1 MSQTRVTLSSERCP
15 IRMHT
20 LQVQNANSTEMQVVD
35 VLFTMCSQDN
45 NVFAKASNTNNLKQ
59 LAKCA

>member
-1 MSQTRVTLSSERCP
+1 
-15 IRMHT
+15 MHT

>member
-1 MSQTRVTLSSERCP
+1 
-15 IRMHT
+15 MHT
-20 LQVQNANSTEMQVVD
+20 LRVQNANSAEMQVVG

-45 NVFAKASNTNNLKQ
+45 NVIAKASNTNNLKQ